1 MSKTKS
7 YTKKQPINQPQML
20 RRRVTELETL
30 EARCRQLEEAVGEAN
45 SKLARVEKELNRFR
59 TMADSAN
66 YSVVILDFD
75 GNTVYWNEEFC
86 RSHGYTAEETVAWLP
101 LELSSFQDIHGFIP
115 DGIENLAL
123 NDMKRVHPDEHLEGA
138 LEAYRELFAT
148 GSCQAKE
155 VWHKRKDGSIFPVLM
170 NGVVARNS
178 EGRVSFAAVTAI
190 DISDLKQ
197 LEQALR
203 ESAAKYRAVFES
215 TGTAMAIVSRDGRFH
230 MVNTEFEIFCGYPR
244 EELELQRNLR
254 DFISGDEAARIGK
267 RQRERARGNY
277 TPAAGYDAQFVDRQ
291 GNVKDI
297 LLTIAASISTGS
309 TEDLWICSLLN
320 TTKLKRVQ
328 KELEALCRQEQHLR
342 EEIEQ
347 RVEERVYFTRALVH
361 EIKTPLTP
369 LLAAGDYL
377 TANIGDPTLLS
388 FANIISTGAAKLQRR
403 VDELLDLS
411 RGEVGMLKLRH
422 ERVDIP
428 LLLREASNYMSS
440 VTSRKGQRL
449 VLDIATPIP
458 TVWADGERI
467 FQVVLN
473 LLGNASKFSRK
484 RRKITLRAGV
494 TDSDVIVEVED
505 SGCGIDKK
513 EEADLFRPYTQRAVG
528 KEHLGGLGLGLA
540 LSKMLVEL
548 HGGAIWARSQKGA
561 GSTFGFSIPL
571 KAAGL
576 RNGSGSAEVRH
587 EASCH

>member
-1 MSKTKS
+1 MNRTEC
-7 YTKKQPINQPQML
+7 QAGEQAVN
-20 RRRVTELETL
+20 ELEG
-30 EARCRQLEEAVGEAN
+30 RCRQLEDALSESN

-66 YSVVILDFD
+66 YSIVILDFD

-86 RSHGYTAEETVAWLP
+86 RSHGYTAEETAAWLP
-101 LELSSFQDIHGFIP
+101 LEISSFQEIHGFIP
-115 DGIENLAL
+115 DDSEKLAL
-123 NDMKRVHPDEHLEGA
+123 NDMKRIHPDEHIEDA
-138 LEAYRELFAT
+138 LEVYRDLFTT

-155 VWHKRKDGSIFPVLM
+155 IWHKRKDGSIFPVLM
-170 NGVVARNS
+170 NAVAAKNS
-178 EGRVSFAAVTAI
+178 EGRSSFMAVVAT
-190 DISDLKQ
+190 DISDRKL

-203 ESAAKYRAVFES
+203 QSEEKYRAVFES
-215 TGTAMAIVSRDGRFH
+215 TGTAMAIVDRDGRFR
-230 MVNTEFEIFCGYPR
+230 MVNAEFETFCGYPR
-244 EELELQRNLR
+244 EELELQLNIR
-254 DFISGDEAARIGK
+254 DFISRDVATRIGK
-267 RQRERARGNY
+267 RHRKRAGGKHRP
-277 TPAAGYDAQFVDRQ
+277 TAVYDAQFVDRQ

-377 TANIGDPTLLS
+377 VANIEDPTLLG
-388 FANIISTGAAKLQRR
+388 FVNIVNTGARKLQKR

-411 RGEVGMLKLRH
+411 RGEVGMLKLRR

-428 LLLREASNYMSS
+428 LLLRDASNFMSP
-440 VTSRKGQRL
+440 VISRKGQSL

-484 RRKITLRAGV
+484 RKKITLRAGV
-494 TDSDVIVEVED
+494 TDFDVIIEVED
-505 SGCGIDKK
+505 SGCGIDK
-513 EEADLFRPYTQRAVG
+513 EEQKNLFKPYTQRAVD

-548 HGGAIWARSQKGA
+548 HGGAIWARSQNGA

-571 KAAGL
+571 NAAVP
-576 RNGSGSAEVRH
+576 RNGSGSGEVRN
-587 EASCH
+587 EAACH